1 MTGERGRV
9 ARKRSDQ
16 SVIAWVIVA
25 EGGNPAYP
33 GFSAAEPKMV
43 PWVYM
48 GPGASALSYRT
59 LDIWSL
65 PQCLRAHRG
74 L

>member
-65 PQCLRAHRG
+65 PQCLRAHHG